1 MKEENVISTNELL
14 RLAKGRSGLSL
25 EILRQSLHALLGT
38 VSKVMDD
45 GQGVVLDGFGGFAL
59 RTVKERTVIPPPPN
73 NTPVVVAEHQVVRFK
88 PYKNILLYHMKY

>member
-1 MKEENVISTNELL
+1 MKEKNVISTNELL
-14 RLAKGRSGLSL
+14 RLAKTRLGLSL
-25 EILRQSLHALLGT
+25 ETLRQSLHALLGT

-45 GQGVVLDGFGGFAL
+45 GHGVAFDGFGGFTL
-59 RTVKERTVIPPPPN
+59 RTVKERTVTPPPPN

>member
-1 MKEENVISTNELL
+1 MKEEKMISTNELL

-25 EILRQSLHALLGT
+25 EILRQSLHVLLGT
-38 VSKVMDD
+38 VSKVMDV

-59 RTVKERTVIPPPPN
+59 RTVKGYTFTQPPPN
-73 NTPVVVAEHQVVRFK
+73 NTPSEIAEHQVVRVN